1 MVITKRGGSVIT
13 QATGVDPMVPDMDK
27 RVTMNVLLLGAV
39 GLSIGAIGVPFATF
53 FVPPSSGGGSG
64 G

>member
-1 MVITKRGGSVIT
+1 MIT